1 MVVLGFALMGRR
13 SELVALQISDIR
25 ETSDGLLV
33 LVRASK
39 TDQEGHGEEVA
50 IPYGSHADTCP
61 VRLVRAW
68 IALLVENGITDGPLL
83 RSVNRHGQIGRG
95 LTGDGANKAIRA
107 AAVRAGLPN
116 ATEISAHS
124 LRAGGATAAY
134 HAGAPI
140 ATITRHGRWAEGS
153 PVVLRY
159 IRAVDKW
166 KDNPMAGVG
175 L

>member
-1 MVVLGFALMGRR
+1 M
-13 SELVALQISDIR
+13 
-25 ETSDGLLV
+25 
-33 LVRASK
+33 
-39 TDQEGHGEEVA
+39 
-50 IPYGSHADTCP
+50 
-61 VRLVRAW
+61 
-68 IALLVENGITDGPLL
+68 
-83 RSVNRHGQIGRG
+83 
-95 LTGDGANKAIRA
+95 
-107 AAVRAGLPN
+107 RAGLPN
-116 ATEISAHS
+116 ANEITAHS

-134 HAGAPI
+134 RAGAPI